1 MSYQGNRPF
10 DPQTIQAAITALLN
24 AKTWDEKCLAIGKH
38 QTVLTSDETLRT
50 LNDMIAH
57 FQAKGN
63 TRLAKEIE
71 QNIPFLLAVRSGG
84 IEALGFIA
92 NAFDR
97 FVAPVQDKISAGIEA
112 LSAYMT
118 AESWEEARSI
128 VEQQHEQ
135 LLTEAAIGT
144 LRRILENE
152 TGEYTN
158 DDLTFVAERLRFLEE
173 ARFTSIATAWASLS
187 RRLGHSR

>member
-10 DPQTIQAAITALLN
+10 DPRTIQAAITALLN
-24 AKTWDEKCLAIGKH
+24 ARTWDDKCRAIEKH
-38 QTVLTSDETLRT
+38 QAVLTSDEALRT
-50 LNDMIAH
+50 LNDMVAH

-63 TRLAKEIE
+63 APLAKAIE
-71 QNIPFLLAVRSGG
+71 QNIPFLFAVRSGG

-92 NAFDR
+92 NAYDR
-97 FVAPVQDKISAGIEA
+97 FVAPVQDKISAGIET
-112 LSAYMT
+112 LTAYMA

-128 VEQQHEQ
+128 VEQQHEH

-158 DDLTFVAERLRFLEE
+158 DDLIFVAERLRFLEE
-173 ARFTSIATAWASLS
+173 ARSTSIATAWTSLI
-187 RRLGHSR
+187 RRIGPRR